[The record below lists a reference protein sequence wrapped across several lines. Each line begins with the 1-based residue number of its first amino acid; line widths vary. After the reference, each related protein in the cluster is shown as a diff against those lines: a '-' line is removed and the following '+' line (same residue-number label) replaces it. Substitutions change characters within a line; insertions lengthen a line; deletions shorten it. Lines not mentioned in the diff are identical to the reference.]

1 MITKNDIEFSLNY
14 WKNLG
19 NLSLIDL
26 EEIKIFTP
34 EQYAAKAGCTV
45 RDAYEIH
52 GRFDWLITH
61 LSFPTYLGIEA
72 DLEKEDVDELVYNF
86 LKENALI

>member
-1 MITKNDIEFSLNY
+1 MITKKDIEFSLNY

-19 NLSLIDL
+19 KLSPVDL
-26 EEIKIFTP
+26 QDIRILTP
-34 EQYAAKAGCTV
+34 EEYAAKAGCTV
-45 RDAYEIH
+45 RYAHEIH
-52 GRFDWLITH
+52 GRFNWLITH
-61 LSFPTYLGIEA
+61 ISFSTYLGIES